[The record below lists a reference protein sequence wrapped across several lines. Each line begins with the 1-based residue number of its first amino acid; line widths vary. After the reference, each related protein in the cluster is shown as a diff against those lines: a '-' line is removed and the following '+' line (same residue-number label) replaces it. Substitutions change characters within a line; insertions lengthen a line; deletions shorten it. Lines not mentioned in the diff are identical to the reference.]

1 MINLNFFRKKTGKLP
16 GGADSNVDTDLDQL
30 LKEMKIRAVIFD
42 LDGTLIDNNSF
53 HLISWKRYLKNMG
66 REISE
71 EEYKMHINGR
81 TNKDAVEYIYGRKM
95 KEEEAMVYALE
106 KEEIYRKLYKPLI
119 KPVAGLLQFL
129 HELEKRGIPMA
140 IATSGIQVN
149 IDFMFDNI
157 PIKKYFSVVVNSS
170 HIKHGKPDPEIY
182 LKAASMLDVPPKRCL
197 VFEDSVVGIQAA
209 RAAHMKVFAIATTH
223 SKEELAT
230 ADMVIENFN
239 IENFK
244 VNK

>member
-1 MINLNFFRKKTGKLP
+1 MINLNFFRRKRKLP
-16 GGADSNVDTDLDQL
+16 EGAAAKVETALDQL
-30 LKEMKIRAVIFD
+30 LKEMNTRAVIFD

-71 EEYKMHINGR
+71 EEYKIHINGR

-95 KEEEAMVYALE
+95 KEEEAMGYALE

-119 KPVAGLLQFL
+119 KPVPGLLQFL
-129 HELEKRGIPMA
+129 DELEKRGIPMA

-170 HIKHGKPDPEIY
+170 HIRHGKPDPEIY
-182 LKAASMLDVPPKRCL
+182 LKTASMLDIPPKRCL

-209 RAAHMKVFAIATTH
+209 RAARMKVIAIATTH
-223 SKEELAT
+223 SREELAE

-239 IENFK
+239 MENFK
-244 VNK
+244 VNN

>member
-1 MINLNFFRKKTGKLP
+1 MINLNFFRRKRKLP
-16 GGADSNVDTDLDQL
+16 EGAAAKVETAFDQL
-30 LKEMKIRAVIFD
+30 LKEMNTRAVIFD

-71 EEYKMHINGR
+71 EEYKIHINGR

-95 KEEEAMVYALE
+95 KEEEAMGYALE

-119 KPVAGLLQFL
+119 KPVPGLLQFL
-129 HELEKRGIPMA
+129 DELEKRGIPMA

-170 HIKHGKPDPEIY
+170 HIRHGKPDPEIY
-182 LKAASMLDVPPKRCL
+182 LKTASMLDIPPKRCL

-209 RAAHMKVFAIATTH
+209 RAARMKVIAIATTH
-223 SKEELAT
+223 SREELAE

-239 IENFK
+239 MENFK
-244 VNK
+244 VNN

>member
-16 GGADSNVDTDLDQL
+16 RGADSNVDSDLDQL
-30 LKEMKIRAVIFD
+30 LREMKTRAVIFD

-95 KEEEAMVYALE
+95 KEEEAMGYALE

-182 LKAASMLDVPPKRCL
+182 LKTASMLDVPPKRCL

-209 RAAHMKVFAIATTH
+209 RAAHMKVIAITTTH